1 MESTTSREDDT
12 VSDRLPGLTGSLTEY
27 GDEAFS
33 LYIRTAFMRGAGL
46 DRDDWERPVVGIG
59 HTISD
64 FTPCHREM
72 PALLEAVK
80 RGVYEA
86 GGLPMVFPLASLGE
100 IMMNPT
106 TMVQRNLASL
116 EAEEM
121 IRSQPMDAVA
131 LLGGCDKTVP
141 AQVMGG
147 ISAGYPMLEIVAGP
161 MYSGRFRGER
171 IGACTDCRR
180 FWGEY
185 RGGRIT
191 ADDADEAN
199 EQLAPTGG
207 TCMVMGTASTM
218 AILTEVLGMALPHS
232 ATAPAP
238 SGDRLNVGAR
248 SGRALV
254 EMAHARRTPATI
266 LSRASFDNAAVVLG
280 AIGGSTNALVHLV
293 AIARRAGFDI
303 DLFDL
308 VEPLD
313 RSPVIVGI
321 TPAGTGFLE
330 DLHHAGGV
338 PALIRELA
346 GLLDLEAL
354 TATGESLGSVIE
366 EPTRDHPVLYPIDD
380 PLYPRGGLR
389 VLRGTLAP
397 DWAVIKTAA
406 ASPELLQHRG
416 RAVVF
421 DSLADLAARID
432 LVDCGPSDVLILR
445 NAGPVAE
452 GMPEAGSFPIPR
464 PLATSGVTDMVRISD
479 ARMSGTAKGTIVLHV
494 SPEAAVGG
502 PLSLGR
508 DGDIVVLDAAAGR
521 LDLNVDPAE
530 LATRVP
536 VSHRGATTVT
546 RWRRIQ
552 GDHVGQADRGA
563 DLD

>member
-1 MESTTSREDDT
+1 
-12 VSDRLPGLTGSLTEY
+12 VPDRLPGLTGSLTQY
-27 GDEAFS
+27 GDDEFS

-46 DRDDWERPVVGIG
+46 DSEDWERPVIGIG

-72 PALLEAVK
+72 PDLLEAVK

-86 GGLPMVFPLASLGE
+86 GGLPMAFPLASLGE

-141 AQVMGG
+141 AQLMGG
-147 ISAGYPMLEIVAGP
+147 ISGGAPMLEVVAGP
-161 MYSGRFRGER
+161 MYSGRYRGER

-180 FWGEY
+180 VWLEH
-185 RGGRIT
+185 RSGRFSA
-191 ADDADEAN
+191 ADGDEAN
-199 EQLAPTGG
+199 EPLAPTGG

-218 AILTEVLGMALPHS
+218 AILTEVLGMAVVHS

-254 EMAHARRTPATI
+254 EMAHAGRVPAKI
-266 LSRASFDNAAVVLG
+266 LTRASFDNAAVVLG
-280 AIGGSTNALVHLV
+280 ALGGSTNALVHLV
-293 AIARRAGFDI
+293 AIAGRAGIGI

-308 VEPLD
+308 QEPLG
-313 RSPVIVGI
+313 RSPVIVGVK
-321 TPAGTGFLE
+321 PSGDGFLE

-338 PALIRELA
+338 PAMLGELSD
-346 GLLDLEAL
+346 LLDLNAL
-354 TATGESLGSVIE
+354 TQTGETLGSVIAE
-366 EPTRDHPVLYPIDD
+366 RAASHPVLFPLSA

-389 VLRGTLAP
+389 ILRGTLAP
-397 DWAVIKTAA
+397 QGAVIKTAV
-406 ASPELLQHRG
+406 ASPELLKHRG

-421 DSLADLAARID
+421 DSLEDLAARID
-432 LVDCGPSDVLILR
+432 EVECDPSDVLILR

-452 GMPEAGSFPIPR
+452 GMPEAGSFPIPK
-464 PLATSGVTDMVRISD
+464 PLAGEGVKDMVRISD
-479 ARMSGTAKGTIVLHV
+479 ARMSGTASGTIVLHV
-494 SPEAAVGG
+494 SPEASVGG
-502 PLSLGR
+502 PLSLVR
-508 DGDIVVLDAAAGR
+508 DGDIVALDAEAG
-521 LDLNVDPAE
+521 LLNLEVNPGE
-530 LATRVP
+530 LERRTPISR
-536 VSHRGATTVT
+536 RGETTKT
-546 RWRRIQ
+546 LWRRLQSEYI
-552 GDHVGQADRGA
+552 GQAEQGA
-563 DLD
+563 DLEF

>member
-1 MESTTSREDDT
+1 MPT
-12 VSDRLPGLTGSLTEY
+12 RLPGLTGSLTEY
-27 GDEAFS
+27 GDEGFS

-46 DRDDWERPVVGIG
+46 DSDDWERPVVGIG

-147 ISAGYPMLEIVAGP
+147 ISAGYPMLEVVAGP
-161 MYSGRFRGER
+161 MYSGRYRGER

-180 FWGEY
+180 FWGEH
-185 RGGRIT
+185 RSGRLS
-191 ADDADEAN
+191 AEDADEAN

-218 AILTEVLGMALPHS
+218 AILTEVLGMAIPHS

-238 SGDRLNVGAR
+238 SGDRLNIGVR
-248 SGRALV
+248 SGRLLV
-254 EMAHARRTPATI
+254 EMAYAGRSPDTI

-280 AIGGSTNALVHLV
+280 AIGGSTNALVHIV

-308 VEPLD
+308 EEPLD
-313 RSPVIVGI
+313 RAPVIVGVK
-321 TPAGTGFLE
+321 PAGTGFLE

-338 PALIRELA
+338 PALLGELA
-346 GLLDLEAL
+346 QFLD
-354 TATGESLGSVIE
+354 ATGEPLASVI
-366 EPTRDHPVLYPIDD
+366 TRTETPHPVLFPVDA
-380 PLYPRGGLR
+380 PLHPRGGLR
-389 VLRGTLAP
+389 ILRGSLAP
-397 DWAVIKTAA
+397 RGAVIKTAA

-416 RAVVF
+416 RAIVF
-421 DSLADLAARID
+421 DSLADVAARID
-432 LVDCGPSDVLILR
+432 TVPCDPSNVLILR

-464 PLATSGVTDMVRISD
+464 PLAETGVTDMVRISD

-494 SPEAAVGG
+494 SPEAAIGG
-502 PLSLGR
+502 PLSLVR
-508 DGDIVVLDAAAGR
+508 DGDMVVLDTEAGR
-521 LDLNVDPAE
+521 LDLEVDPEE
-530 LATRVP
+530 LARRTP
-536 VSHRGATTVT
+536 VSRRGATTVT

-552 GDHVGQADRGA
+552 SDHVGQAERGA
-563 DLD
+563 DLDY

>member
-1 MESTTSREDDT
+1 
-12 VSDRLPGLTGSLTEY
+12 VPDRLPGLTGSLTEY
-27 GDEAFS
+27 GDEEFS

-46 DRDDWERPVVGIG
+46 DRDDWDRPVVGIG

-141 AQVMGG
+141 AQIMGG
-147 ISAGYPMLEIVAGP
+147 ISAGYPMLEVVAGP

-180 FWGEY
+180 FWGEH
-185 RGGRIT
+185 RSGRLS
-191 ADDADEAN
+191 AEDADEAN

-218 AILTEVLGMALPHS
+218 AVLAEVLGMAIPHS

-238 SGDRLNVGAR
+238 SGDRLNVGVR

-254 EMAHARRTPATI
+254 EMAHAGRTPLDI

-293 AIARRAGFDI
+293 AIARRAGIDI

-308 VEPLD
+308 EEPLG
-313 RSPVIVGI
+313 RAPVVVGVK
-321 TPAGTGFLE
+321 PAGTGFLE

-338 PALIRELA
+338 PALLRELS
-346 GLLDLEAL
+346 GVLDLEAL
-354 TATGESLGSVIE
+354 ASTGETLESAIAGDSR
-366 EPTRDHPVLYPIDD
+366 PHPVLYPMDA

-389 VLRGTLAP
+389 ILRGTLAP
-397 DWAVIKTAA
+397 EGAVIKTAA
-406 ASPELLQHRG
+406 ASPDLLKHRG

-421 DSLADLAARID
+421 DSLADLSARID
-432 LVDCGPSDVLILR
+432 EVECDASAVLILR

-464 PLATSGVTDMVRISD
+464 PLAAAGVVDMVRVSD

-494 SPEAAVGG
+494 SPEASIGG
-502 PLSLGR
+502 PLSLVR
-508 DGDIVVLDAAAGR
+508 DGDMVSLDAEAGR
-521 LDLNVDPAE
+521 LDLEVDPEE
-530 LATRVP
+530 LEKRTP
-536 VSHRGATTVT
+536 TSMRGATTVT
-546 RWRRIQ
+546 RWRRLQ
-552 GDHVGQADRGA
+552 SKYVNQAERGA
-563 DLD
+563 DLEF